1 MGLHGIIKGEP
12 TPANYAE
19 RNVKFEIPPLKRASG
34 LYQSFCDKSVYGWG
48 DNHCGYIGFREPYP
62 FNRFLKYDGAINVIV
77 DDWRR
82 EYDIR

>member
-1 MGLHGIIKGEP
+1 MYGIRKGEP
-12 TPANYAE
+12 SPANYAE

-34 LYQSFCDKSVYGWG
+34 LYQSFCDKAVYGWG

-62 FNRFLKYDGAINVIV
+62 FNRFLKDDGAINVIV